1 MSKAS
6 VLTFV
11 TDFSTDQVDP
21 VAIDRYYDDIVRDL
35 GMQDF
40 LVQTSLVA
48 VNTTTAIYTPP
59 ATTVDLLLVFY
70 DDRVLYKETLLN
82 AEAIGAGWRDI
93 IGTPVAYL
101 VEDQTSKDFRLFPKP
116 EINSKPFIFLFG
128 EPLGRDYSEY
138 AAAVIYTETRVDLPE
153 WLETPVAFEI
163 LAREFARESDHKDKP
178 FSDACRAAARLFFDY
193 VGST

>member
-11 TDFSTDQVDP
+11 QDFSTTQVDT

-35 GMQDF
+35 GAQDF
-40 LVQTSLVA
+40 LVQVSLVP
-48 VNTTTAIYTPP
+48 VDTTTAIYTPP
-59 ATTVDLLLVFY
+59 APTIDLLQVFY
-70 DDRVLYKETLLN
+70 DDRVLYKSALLEV
-82 AEAIGAGWRDI
+82 EAIGRWRDI
-93 IGTPVAYL
+93 IGTPVAYI

-116 EINSKPFIFLFG
+116 EVNSKPFVFLFG
-128 EPLGRDYSEY
+128 EPLGRDYPEY
-138 AAAVIYTETRVDLPE
+138 AAAVVHTETRVDLPE

-178 FSDACRAAARLFFDY
+178 FSDACRALAKMFFDY
-193 VGST
+193 VRSV